1 MGVDFEAIRQLKE
14 SRSFPITEAEG
25 GAANGMTVEDIA
37 EMHKVTVEEIEA
49 QVKLG
54 VDIEQEHTSDPE
66 KAKVIALDHL
76 VEFPDYYTRLVA
88 MEKEAAAEMAS
99 PVEEYYDQ
107 KDHTIPS
114 TQVLK
119 GIDNAVVPCKVA
131 KVITHSEDEKPVDCK
146 GEKPPLTKPLTEE
159 DDMDDLELATK
170 LEEIRQQR
178 LKLKK

>member
-1 MGVDFEAIRQLKE
+1 M
-14 SRSFPITEAEG
+14 TEADG
-25 GAANGMTVEDIA
+25 GLANGMTVEDIA
-37 EMHKVTVEEIEA
+37 ELHKVTVEEIEA

-66 KAKVIALDHL
+66 KAKQIALDHL

-88 MEKEAAAEMAS
+88 MEKAAEAAS

-114 TQVLK
+114 TQELK
-119 GIDNAVVPCKVA
+119 GIDNAVVPCKAADV
-131 KVITHSEDEKPVDCK
+131 VTHSEDEKPVDCK

-159 DDMDDLELATK
+159 EDDMDDLELAAK
-170 LEEIRQQR
+170 LEEVRQQR

>member
-1 MGVDFEAIRQLKE
+1 
-14 SRSFPITEAEG
+14 
-25 GAANGMTVEDIA
+25 
-37 EMHKVTVEEIEA
+37 
-49 QVKLG
+49 
-54 VDIEQEHTSDPE
+54 
-66 KAKVIALDHL
+66 
-76 VEFPDYYTRLVA
+76 

-159 DDMDDLELATK
+159 DDMDDLELAAK
-170 LEEIRQQR
+170 LEEVRQQR